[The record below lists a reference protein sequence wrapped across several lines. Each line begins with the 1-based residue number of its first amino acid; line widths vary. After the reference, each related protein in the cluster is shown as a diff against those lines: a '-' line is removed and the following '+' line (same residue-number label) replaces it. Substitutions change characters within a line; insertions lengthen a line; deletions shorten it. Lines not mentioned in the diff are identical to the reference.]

1 MLEISIREMNQ
12 NFSHYMQ
19 AVEAGEEVIITR
31 RGKPAAK
38 LVAISELKKLTKE
51 QQAARARSR
60 KRMMRGYHL
69 GGERIKREDIY
80 ERRTDYD

>member
-12 NFSHYMQ
+12 NFSRYLQ
-19 AVEAGEEVIITR
+19 AVEAGEVIITR

-38 LVAISELKKLTKE
+38 LVAISELKKLTEK
-51 QQAARARSR
+51 QRAARARSR

-80 ERRTDYD
+80 ERQTDYD